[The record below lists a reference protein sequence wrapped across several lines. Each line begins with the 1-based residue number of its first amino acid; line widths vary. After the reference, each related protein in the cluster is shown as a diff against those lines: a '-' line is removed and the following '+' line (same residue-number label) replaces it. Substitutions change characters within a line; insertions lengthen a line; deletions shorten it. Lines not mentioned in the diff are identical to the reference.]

1 MSSVGNRIGWVDV
14 ARGIGLM
21 FVFVGHM
28 GVSYVSAWIYT
39 FHMPLF
45 FFLSGMLYPGCEKYS
60 FTQFAWRR
68 FKGLVIPYFT
78 LGAVIGLF
86 YCCLYAY
93 YNQPASAYINMLR
106 DFLVQ
111 EHYWTVWFL
120 TALFLSQIIYYC
132 IDKLL
137 HKWSH
142 AVSFV
147 SLLVCVFGF
156 LRYRLGWGSLPW
168 NLDVA
173 FVAQFFFHLGYRF
186 MHDEHVKAFF
196 IGPLSFIKRCIIL
209 ASCLMV
215 NAVAGKLC
223 IIFSG
228 HSLDMSI
235 GMYGNEALTLI
246 SALAGILMVVTLA
259 PVVHSRFFTYLGQ
272 NTMILFSWHS
282 RIVIVFCTMVF
293 AHYGIFQ
300 SPGISTELMQ
310 ACVMLVVIL
319 VVLIPVN
326 ELVKRLPCHKAFG
339 V

>member
-1 MSSVGNRIGWVDV
+1 MSTVGNRIDWVDV

-21 FVFVGHM
+21 FVFVGYM

-60 FTQFAWRR
+60 FTEFAWRR

-142 AVSFV
+142 AVSLA

-156 LRYRLGWGSLPW
+156 LRYRWGWGSLPW

-173 FVAQFFFHLGYRF
+173 DIGSRSSFPFPHLFGPEYDDSILLAF
-186 MHDEHVKAFF
+186 SHHHCVLHDGLYPFRD
-196 IGPLSFIKRCIIL
+196 I
-209 ASCLMV
+209 
-215 NAVAGKLC
+215 
-223 IIFSG
+223 
-228 HSLDMSI
+228 
-235 GMYGNEALTLI
+235 
-246 SALAGILMVVTLA
+246 
-259 PVVHSRFFTYLGQ
+259 PVS
-272 NTMILFSWHS
+272 
-282 RIVIVFCTMVF
+282 
-293 AHYGIFQ
+293 GIFR
-300 SPGISTELMQ
+300 GVDAGM
-310 ACVMLVVIL
+310 CD
-319 VVLIPVN
+319 
-326 ELVKRLPCHKAFG
+326 FG
-339 V
+339 RYSHCADSC